1 MPHYETIEQPQNPLV
16 NQSIIDSSQDEHND
30 VSTVYWRPAI
40 LCTLIYLLMGI
51 GYFISAAPQLRLLE
65 SIICRQY
72 YEGSEFWAS
81 EAGIPEHRCTL
92 SEQRIIT
99 AIEKVGLWESICR
112 KGGLDATFNSLDW
125 SYGERQL
132 LALARALATPSP
144 LLILDEA
151 TSGVDWETESRILEI
166 IEQECAGQTVIAVM
180 HRLRHIERFDKVAL
194 LQHVEL
200 VEFDAPRALLGRE
213 SEFRKLHTA
222 SHK

>member
-1 MPHYETIEQPQNPLV
+1 MA
-16 NQSIIDSSQDEHND
+16 II
-30 VSTVYWRPAI
+30 
-40 LCTLIYLLMGI
+40 L
-51 GYFISAAPQLRLLE
+51 
-65 SIICRQY
+65 RQY
-72 YEGSEFWAS
+72 SRTSSCTTIQNFSRQIRKAVDNDAEFRRPICWNPNPT
-81 EAGIPEHRCTL
+81 GTL

-112 KGGLDATFNSLDW
+112 KGELDATFNSLDW

>member
-1 MPHYETIEQPQNPLV
+1 MLEISQGRITIGNVDISTIHPAALRAQITVIPQDPFFL
-16 NQSIIDSSQDEHND
+16 
-30 VSTVYWRPAI
+30 PG
-40 LCTLIYLLMGI
+40 TLRYC
-51 GYFISAAPQLRLLE
+51 FN
-65 SIICRQY
+65 
-72 YEGSEFWAS
+72 
-81 EAGIPEHRCTL
+81 HTDTL
-92 SEQRIIT
+92 SEQRIVA
-99 AIEKVGLWESICR
+99 AIEKVGLWDSICR
-112 KGGLDATFNSLDW
+112 KSELDATFNALDW

-132 LALARALATPSP
+132 LALARALTTPSP

-166 IEQECAGQTVIAVM
+166 IEQECAGQTVIAVV

-194 LQHVEL
+194 LQHGEL

>member
-1 MPHYETIEQPQNPLV
+1 MA
-16 NQSIIDSSQDEHND
+16 II
-30 VSTVYWRPAI
+30 
-40 LCTLIYLLMGI
+40 L
-51 GYFISAAPQLRLLE
+51 
-65 SIICRQY
+65 RQY
-72 YEGSEFWAS
+72 SRTSSCTTIQNFSRQIRKAVDNDAEFRRPICWNPNPT
-81 EAGIPEHRCTL
+81 GTL

-125 SYGERQL
+125 SYDERQL

-222 SHK
+222 SHKRGGLYAECGHLFDT